1 MSYLSEITW
10 RRGLALLVIVLLAL
24 TGGTWMTIRWATVRL
39 VHDDARGNA
48 HAWADFLAANVSDL
62 KEIAAGELPSER
74 SAAFLEAA
82 RRSHQVFRYVI
93 FNRRGF
99 SQFVADRRQIGSVDM
114 SELSAQAARA
124 VNTRQ
129 TVIDTVESDGLDAPE
144 YFARAYVPVIV
155 DGQAVGAVAAF
166 VDETDQRRSYERTF
180 LIAVV
185 ALSALTALA
194 FGIPAIA
201 WYRRTREKQHSDRR
215 IRYLAHHDA
224 LTGLTNRARLIER
237 LENTLALLPSLGTQ
251 LAVHFVDLDHF
262 KDVNDSLGHD
272 CGDFLLRN
280 TAARLK
286 SIVRVDDVVARLGGD
301 EFVVLQAHVVSKVQ
315 AQHFADRIITT
326 LSQPLQFGSHQLRVE
341 VTVGIAMAPQ
351 DGNTAERVLKS
362 ADLALYTGKS
372 AGRHCAH
379 FFAPEMDDALRDR
392 LALEKLLRDA
402 AADGRFE
409 LYYQPVFEK
418 GGARLVG
425 YETLLRLP
433 APDGSLILPD
443 RFIAL
448 AEEMRLID
456 KIGAWVLNEACR
468 TAMTWPPDL
477 TVAVNLS
484 PAQFTS
490 GDIVATVAG
499 ALNASGLPPGRLE
512 LEIVEKLLL
521 DSSETT
527 MRQLH
532 ALKELG
538 VAIVMDDFGTGY
550 SSLSYLWKFPFD
562 KIKIDRSFIQHMEN
576 SGNREVET
584 VVKTIIALG
593 RELNMRVTVE
603 GVETRPQA
611 DFLNSVDADQ
621 LQGFYFGEPM
631 PASEVGAKALTDMRK
646 APPLIPAPASML
658 KAVGC

>member
-1 MSYLSEITW
+1 MSYLSDITW
-10 RRGLALLVIVLLAL
+10 RRGVVLLIVVMLALFA
-24 TGGTWMTIRWATVRL
+24 GTWVTMRWTTLRL
-39 VHDDARGNA
+39 VHDDARANA
-48 HAWADFLAANVSDL
+48 LDWADFLAANVSDL
-62 KEIAAGELPSER
+62 KEIAAGELPSVQ
-74 SAAFLEAA
+74 STAFLEAA
-82 RRSHQVFRYVI
+82 RKSRQVFRYVI
-93 FNRRGF
+93 FNRRGY
-99 SQFVADRRQIGSVDM
+99 SQFVADRHQVGSVDM

-124 VNTRQ
+124 VNSRQ
-129 TVIDTVESDGLDAPE
+129 TVIDTAEGNDPDTPA
-144 YFARAYVPVIV
+144 YYARAYVPVIV
-155 DGQAVGAVAAF
+155 DGQPVGAVAAF
-166 VDETDQRRSYERTF
+166 VDETEQRSRFERTF

-185 ALSALTALA
+185 ALSALTALS

-201 WYRRTREKQHSDRR
+201 WYRRTREKQQSDRR

-224 LTGLTNRARLIER
+224 LTGLTNRVRLIER
-237 LENTLALLPSLGTQ
+237 LENVLALLPSLGTQ

-280 TAARLK
+280 TAERLR

-315 AQHFADRIITT
+315 AQHFADRIIST
-326 LSQPLQFGSHQLRVE
+326 LSQPLQFGPHQLRVE

-362 ADLALYTGKS
+362 ADLALYTGKA

-392 LALEKLLRDA
+392 LALEKLIREA
-402 AADGRFE
+402 AAEGRFE

-418 GGARLVG
+418 GGTRLVG

-443 RFIAL
+443 RFISL

-456 KIGAWVLNEACR
+456 KIGAWVLNQACR

-484 PAQFTS
+484 PAQFAS
-490 GDIVATVAG
+490 GDIVKTVAG
-499 ALNASGLPPGRLE
+499 ALKASGLPPSRLE

-521 DSSETT
+521 DSSEAT

-538 VAIVMDDFGTGY
+538 VSIVMDDFGTGY

-562 KIKIDRSFIQHMEN
+562 KIKIDRSFIQHLEN
-576 SGNREVET
+576 TGSREVET

-611 DFLNSVDADQ
+611 DFLNSVEADQ
-621 LQGFYFGEPM
+621 LQGFYFGRPM
-631 PASEVGAKALTDMRK
+631 PASEVAANTVADLRK
-646 APPLIPAPASML
+646 APSLIPAPANMRR
-658 KAVGC
+658 AVG

>member
-10 RRGLALLVIVLLAL
+10 RRGLTLLVIVLAAL
-24 TGGTWMTIRWATVRL
+24 MAGTWVTMQWTTVRL
-39 VHDDARGNA
+39 VHEDARGNA
-48 HAWADFLAANVSDL
+48 RDWAYFLAANVSDL
-62 KEIAAGELPSER
+62 KEIAAGELPSVT
-74 SAAFLEAA
+74 STAFLDAA
-82 RRSHQVFRYVI
+82 RKSRQVFRYVI
-93 FNRRGF
+93 YNRRGY

-114 SELSAQAARA
+114 SKMSAEAARA

-129 TVIDTVESDGLDAPE
+129 TVIDTAESNDPDTPE

-155 DGQAVGAVAAF
+155 DGEAVGAVAAF
-166 VDETDQRRSYERTF
+166 VDETDQRALFQNTF

-194 FGIPAIA
+194 FAIPAIA

-215 IRYLAHHDA
+215 IRFLAHHDA

-237 LENTLALLPSLGTQ
+237 LENILVMLPPLGTQ
-251 LAVHFVDLDHF
+251 LAVHFIDLDHF

-272 CGDFLLRN
+272 CGDFLLKN
-280 TAARLK
+280 VAARLRNV
-286 SIVRVDDVVARLGGD
+286 VRVDDVVARLGGD
-301 EFVVLQAHVVSKVQ
+301 EFVVLQSHVTSKVQ
-315 AQHFADRIITT
+315 AQHFAERIIAA
-326 LSQPLQFGSHQLRVE
+326 LSQPLHFGQHQLRVE
-341 VTVGIAMAPQ
+341 VTIGIAMAPQ

-362 ADLALYTGKS
+362 ADLALYAGKS

-379 FFAPEMDDALRDR
+379 FFTPEMDDALRER
-392 LALEKLLRDA
+392 LSLEKLLRDA
-402 AADGRFE
+402 TADGHFE

-418 GGARLVG
+418 GGTRLVG

-433 APDGSLILPD
+433 APDGSLILPE

-456 KIGAWVLNEACR
+456 RIGAWVLNQACR
-468 TAMTWPPDL
+468 TAVTWPSDL

-484 PAQFTS
+484 PAQFES
-490 GDIVATVAG
+490 GDIVETVAG
-499 ALNASGLPPGRLE
+499 ALKASGLVPSRLE

-521 DSSETT
+521 DSNEST

-538 VAIVMDDFGTGY
+538 VSIVMDDFGTGY
-550 SSLSYLWKFPFD
+550 SSLAYLWKFPFD
-562 KIKIDRSFIQHMEN
+562 KIKIDRSFIQHLAN
-576 SGNREVET
+576 SGSREVET
-584 VVKTIIALG
+584 VIKTIIALG
-593 RELNMRVTVE
+593 RELHMRVTVE

-611 DFLNSVDADQ
+611 DFLDSVDADQ
-621 LQGFYFGEPM
+621 LQGFFFGEPM
-631 PASEVGAKALTDMRK
+631 PAADLAPNRPIEIHN
-646 APPLIPAPASML
+646 APPLLPAPANLL
-658 KAVGC
+658 KAVG